1 MSFKLYSE
9 IIEEFTMMP
18 TKKDRIELLRKYDSP
33 RFRNFLEYCFNPEI
47 QFDVEVPQYKVSGM
61 PIGLHGTS
69 IDIELSKM
77 YRFIKDHPK
86 RSPNFKGKKQ
96 LNIFTE
102 ILEHLYKDEAELL
115 IRMVKKDLRVPYL
128 TPVLIK
134 EAYPGINL

>member
-18 TKKDRIELLRKYDSP
+18 TKKERIELLRKYDSA
-33 RFRNFLEYCFNPEI
+33 RFRNFLECCFDPNI
-47 QFDVEVPQYKVSGM
+47 QFDVEVGDYKVSPM

-69 IDIELSKM
+69 IDIEMLKI

-86 RSPNFKGKKQ
+86 RAANFGGKKQ
-96 LNIFTE
+96 QNIFTE
-102 ILEHLYKDEAELL
+102 ILENLYKDEAELL
-115 IRMVKKDLRVPYL
+115 IRMAKKDLRVPYL
-128 TPVLIK
+128 TPTLIK

>member
-18 TKKDRIELLRKYDSP
+18 TKKDRIELLRRYDSP
-33 RFRNFLEYCFNPEI
+33 RFRTFLEYCFNPEI
-47 QFDVEVPQYKVSGM
+47 QFDVEIPQYKVSVM

-86 RSPNFKGKKQ
+86 RTSNFGGKKQ